1 MPALVMADIA
11 GHGPPYL
18 ISRGLMDLSD
28 NAAHILIV
36 DDDQRIRDRLAQYL
50 FENGFRVTTANDAT
64 CARASMRGL
73 TFDLVLLDVM
83 MPGES
88 GLDLARDL
96 KTISNVP
103 ICMLTARAEA
113 EHRVEGLELGVDDFV
128 PKPFEPR
135 ELVLRLRNILRR
147 GLSPSGSR
155 DEIKMGDY
163 AFHVD
168 RGELK
173 RGEESIEL
181 TERERDL
188 LRLFAQ
194 RPGLPIAA
202 TSSLAMHQP
211 AASVQSMCR
220 STDYVARSS
229 PTPRIPSISR
239 PCVER
244 VTFCIPIDASCP

>member
-1 MPALVMADIA
+1 
-11 GHGPPYL
+11 
-18 ISRGLMDLSD
+18 MDLSD

-36 DDDQRIRDRLAQYL
+36 DDDQRIRDQLAQYL

-113 EHRVEGLELGVDDFV
+113 EHRVEGLEIGVDDFV

-147 GLSPSGSR
+147 GRSPSGPR

-163 AFHVD
+163 VFHVD

-173 RGEESIEL
+173 RGEESIKL

-194 RPGLPIAA
+194 RPGLP
-202 TSSLAMHQP
+202 
-211 AASVQSMCR
+211 
-220 STDYVARSS
+220 VARHELASDELNRQRACNRCADQPTASQDRARPRESHLSPDRAWKGLYFAHRLTHPVCSS
-229 PTPRIPSISR
+229 
-239 PCVER
+239 
-244 VTFCIPIDASCP
+244 